1 MNSIRQPYKTE
12 STSLLSEKRHTEA
25 PRHHKSVPKSQKVL
39 FGLTSQ
45 QPSYFIST
53 FTVIILV
60 SAWFLVTHY
69 GFISRLYLPPP
80 QAVFNRFTEALFH
93 GLSGST
99 LAQHTGW
106 SMARVF
112 GAFAIALVTAIP
124 LGLFMGVNR
133 VCRGIADP
141 IVELY
146 RPLPPLAYLPL
157 IIIWLG
163 IDETSKLVLIFLA
176 MFAPLTLSARAGV
189 RSVALEQLHAAHS
202 LGASNWQILRHVIF
216 PAALP
221 DILTG
226 MRIAIGFG
234 WTTLVAAEMVAA
246 RSGLGFMVLNA
257 SEFLNTDIVV
267 MGIFVIGIIALT
279 FDLLMRYLE
288 KRLVPWKGKE

>member
-1 MNSIRQPYKTE
+1 MNSAKPLREKLQTD
-12 STSLLSEKRHTEA
+12 LLPKKKLNLFIPGRPASK
-25 PRHHKSVPKSQKVL
+25 PHKLL
-39 FGLTSQ
+39 FGITDQ
-45 QPSYFIST
+45 QPSYCISA
-53 FTVIILV
+53 FTLILIV
-60 SAWFLVTHY
+60 SAWFLISHY
-69 GFISRLYLPPP
+69 GFVRPLYLPSPE
-80 QAVFNRFTEALFH
+80 AVLNRFSEALFH

-99 LAQHTGW
+99 LAQHTAW
-106 SMARVF
+106 SMARIF
-112 GAFAIALVTAIP
+112 GAFALALVTAIP
-124 LGLFMGVNR
+124 LGLMMGVNR

-141 IVELY
+141 IIEIY

-267 MGIFVIGIIALT
+267 MGIFVIGMIALI

-288 KRLVPWKGKE
+288 QRLVPWKGKD